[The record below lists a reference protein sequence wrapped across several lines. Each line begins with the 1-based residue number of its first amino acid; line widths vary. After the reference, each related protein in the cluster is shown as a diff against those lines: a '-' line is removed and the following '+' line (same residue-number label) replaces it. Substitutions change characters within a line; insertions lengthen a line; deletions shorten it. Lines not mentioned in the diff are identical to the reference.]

1 MRARPQPA
9 KSQSLTQSQTVTES
23 LFWIRNTVLNPALC
37 TKRHSNTIELAALR
51 LHKRSLR
58 QSPTG
63 GFAVEAMAM
72 LSSSPRCLT
81 AFGTS
86 SLRSQA
92 TMPSLSNSRR
102 LSYATTPTS
111 QRRPPASP
119 PSRTLRLPA
128 DSRTTATKP
137 VTSTYLVRPAHPSGA
152 PVSLSPAKLGL
163 ATTATKFASV
173 TKSVASSTSLPRTA
187 RKVIVGHFRG
197 EYLAQHANGRLEI
210 KYTKEHVYPG
220 VVIYLRLP
228 HALND
233 ERMLAL
239 ILKKLWVPEL
249 LQRLRW
255 KREQHVPP
263 YMRWTGPRNP
273 RLIYRRAPQDVKGI
287 YFMHG
292 NTAMAFNDGIYAG
305 PFFVVYIA
313 KSDDIYTSTGALNS
327 APSYLLSRG
336 TQECLF
342 GIEVCAHFL
351 RDAEANVHL
360 LMTRLGFSETVVN
373 MGQDSSFSTF
383 EFNKSL
389 PLVHDVAVQSFRAPT
404 SSNFVPVS
412 A

>member
-1 MRARPQPA
+1 
-9 KSQSLTQSQTVTES
+9 
-23 LFWIRNTVLNPALC
+23 
-37 TKRHSNTIELAALR
+37 
-51 LHKRSLR
+51 
-58 QSPTG
+58 
-63 GFAVEAMAM
+63 MAM

-152 PVSLSPAKLGL
+152 PVSLAPAKLGL

-173 TKSVASSTSLPRTA
+173 TKSVASSTSLPLRILEQA
-187 RKVIVGHFRG
+187 FDKVLFHVGAPWVGWRVWQDLVSGPNRGRSKVIVGHFRG

-263 YMRWTGPRNP
+263 YVRWTGPRNP

-292 NTAMAFNDGIYAG
+292 NTETAFNDGIYAG

-383 EFNKSL
+383 EFNSKSL
-389 PLVHDVAVQSFRAPT
+389 PLVHNVAVQSFRAPT